1 MRQLFNNT
9 EITMPKEQNFSS
21 CHDCV
26 QRCDF
31 SVVVVF
37 VFFKPFFHSFNL
49 TLDEQTKKND
59 GIFIWNDSG
68 LSHTRIVMHT
78 AVCLCAL
85 FCHASQLTTVYMF
98 SPSKQQH
105 HTIILIFSFFSAH
118 THKHTHFF
126 ISLRTLEKSHNNV
139 FIGAARTSHTHKLT
153 QSFTHIHTRGPYSLV
168 IYGIFIEK
176 HTEQQQNFDQNTH
189 TRQHSEGE
197 NGQATRWCESEHHMK
212 SRKKWLLLCYV
223 Y

>member
-1 MRQLFNNT
+1 MNIDQNRTELNRTEPKEQTHSRSSWFLAHFFSSFTVFRCHTSPLDMRQLFNNT

-59 GIFIWNDSG
+59 EIFIWNDSG

-85 FCHASQLTTVYMF
+85 FCHASQLTTVYMLSAIQTATSYNHF
-98 SPSKQQH
+98 DIFFFFR
-105 HTIILIFSFFSAH
+105 HTHTNTRISSSLYAHLKNHIIMYSSEQRVHRTHTNWHNHSRIYTRGAH
-118 THKHTHFF
+118 T
-126 ISLRTLEKSHNNV
+126 V
-139 FIGAARTSHTHKLT
+139 
-153 QSFTHIHTRGPYSLV
+153 
-168 IYGIFIEK
+168 
-176 HTEQQQNFDQNTH
+176 
-189 TRQHSEGE
+189 
-197 NGQATRWCESEHHMK
+197 
-212 SRKKWLLLCYV
+212 
-223 Y
+223 